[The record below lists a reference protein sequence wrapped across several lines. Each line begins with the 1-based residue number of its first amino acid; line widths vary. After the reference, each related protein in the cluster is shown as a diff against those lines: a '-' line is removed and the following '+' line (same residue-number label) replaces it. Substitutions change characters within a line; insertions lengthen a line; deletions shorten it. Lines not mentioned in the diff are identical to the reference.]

1 VNCSATDAHGN
12 KAVGSFTVTV
22 TVTNPPLGFLGV
34 LNLPPPAGK
43 KFNTGSSVPLQW
55 RFTLNGVA
63 IDSSGADPQIRIV
76 GPSGTLVFTPE
87 TPGNSS
93 FQPPTA
99 ANGYTW
105 QFNWQT
111 SGLTAGNYLV
121 YVGSLTTG
129 QTFAAGLAF
138 GPFTVILK

>member
-1 VNCSATDAHGN
+1 VQ
-12 KAVGSFTVTV
+12 
-22 TVTNPPLGFLGV
+22 
-34 LNLPPPAGK
+34 NLPPPAGK
-43 KFNTGSSVPLQW
+43 KFNSGSAVPLQW

-63 IDSSGADPQIRIV
+63 VDSSTADPEIRIV

-105 QFNWQT
+105 QFNWQST
-111 SGLTAGNYLV
+111 GLTPGNYLV
-121 YVGSLTTG
+121 YVGSQKTG
-129 QTFAAGLAF
+129 QTFGVGLAF
-138 GPFTVILK
+138 GPFTATLK